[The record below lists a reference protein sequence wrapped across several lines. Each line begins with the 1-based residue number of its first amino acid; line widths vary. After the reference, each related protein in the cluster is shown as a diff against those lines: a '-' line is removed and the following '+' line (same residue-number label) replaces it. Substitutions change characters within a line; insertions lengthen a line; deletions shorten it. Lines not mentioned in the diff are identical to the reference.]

1 MKIIKNLWNK
11 IKRLFR
17 SSVILTYEDLDGKIE
32 DYEVKNLD
40 FGNNYFGNKYHGN
53 VGVRAWCYRKRG
65 VRSFRYEG
73 IWAIR
78 AK

>member
-17 SSVILTYEDLDGKIE
+17 SSVVLTYEDLDGKIE

-40 FGNNYFGNKYHGN
+40 FGN
-53 VGVRAWCYRKRG
+53 C
-65 VRSFRYEG
+65 
-73 IWAIR
+73 
-78 AK
+78 